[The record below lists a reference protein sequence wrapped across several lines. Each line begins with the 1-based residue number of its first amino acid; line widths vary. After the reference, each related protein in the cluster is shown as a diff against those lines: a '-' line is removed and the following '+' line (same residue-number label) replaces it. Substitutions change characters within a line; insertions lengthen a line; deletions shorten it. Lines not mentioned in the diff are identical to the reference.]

1 MFAQPIRTS
10 RTFEA
15 AITNILE
22 AIERARMRLGDRL
35 PSEDD
40 LAAQLGI
47 SRPTLR
53 QALRVL
59 EQAGLLEI
67 RAGKGGGIFM
77 ASDLVPSEAIS
88 RTVELEEDA
97 VIDVLRGRRILEA
110 AVTALAA
117 RTAGDDDFD
126 EIERTIGLMGDHL
139 GDRALV
145 MQADGMFHRAV
156 VRACHNATLQGAMA
170 AVASDLA
177 PIRDAYQGG
186 KEADQVTLDIHSRQL
201 HAMRKGDWATL
212 ARVLDEHFRMLEEEF
227 ARIVRRDWSD
237 LFGDIAEQMH
247 GIATSG
253 ENP

>member
-15 AITNILE
+15 AIGNILE
-22 AIERARMRLGDRL
+22 AIERCRLRLGDRL
-35 PSEDD
+35 PSEED

-53 QALRVL
+53 QALRVF

-110 AVTALAA
+110 AVTAVAA
-117 RTAGDDDFD
+117 RTADADDYA
-126 EIERTIGLMGDHL
+126 EIERTIGLIRDHL
-139 GDRALV
+139 GDRPLV

-156 VRACHNATLQGAMA
+156 VRACHNATLQAAMA
-170 AVASDLA
+170 AVASELA
-177 PIRDAYQGG
+177 PVRDAYQGG
-186 KEADQVTLDIHSRQL
+186 KDNDQITLDVHARQL
-201 HAMRKGDWATL
+201 DAMRAQDCVAL

-227 ARIVRRDWSD
+227 ARIVGRDWSE
-237 LFGDIAEQMH
+237 LFGDVAVQMH

-253 ENP
+253 DRA